1 MKNINQIFKGNEH
14 LMDLSPIEELI
25 DYCRELEGDIME
37 VSINKQYN
45 KEEILLNIVRE
56 IYNSCLQSIKDEE
69 DSVRF
74 GETPRVNFEKSII
87 YLKDYLEEVNRNYK
101 FGL

>member
-1 MKNINQIFKGNEH
+1 
-14 LMDLSPIEELI
+14 MDLSPIEELI

>member
-37 VSINKQYN
+37 ASINKQYN